1 MSLYLRTMTKQIE
14 IIRKTRSFLL
24 EQLKELTTEQY
35 NKIPEGFNNNIIWNL
50 GHMIAAQQG
59 VCYIRP
65 GLAPRLGE
73 DFINNFKS
81 GTKPERAFSEA
92 EIENIKSLLFSTLDQ
107 LEEDYSNNIFGNYTA
122 WSTRYG
128 VELASIDDAI
138 NFLKFHE
145 GLHSGCSTALKRLM
159 TRS

>member
-1 MSLYLRTMTKQIE
+1 MDLYLRTMRKQIE

-24 EQLKELTTEQY
+24 EQLKDLSTEQY
-35 NKIPEGFNNNIIWNL
+35 NKIPEGFNNNIAWNL

-59 VCYIRP
+59 VCYIRA

-73 DFINNFKS
+73 DFINTFKS
-81 GTKPERAFSEA
+81 GTKPQRSFSA
-92 EIENIKSLLFSTLDQ
+92 SEIENIKSLLLSTLDQ
-107 LEEDYSNNIFGNYTA
+107 LEEDYGNNIFGGYSA

-138 NFLKFHE
+138 NFIKFHE
-145 GLHSGCSTALKRLM
+145 GLHSGGSTALKRLV
-159 TRS
+159 TK